1 MPLKINSIKY
11 YTYTDNNTAQNKLR
25 ANLQDYVQ
33 AVINFTI
40 ERSAFFSDDNRVIFK
55 PYPYMIDTVDNDNVI
70 YTPDEEC
77 FLECTI
83 GDTLYFRNVQGA
95 SIGDIYVYRIV
106 NKINN
111 QTVKVEPSTITPS
124 IYFQEIGNPT
134 NEGTRASFGVAN
146 LLSTLDLYFNLI
158 AKGEEGGYVSKI
170 DGENI
175 LIRTNEL
182 EYRYATAPTE
192 LKFIGNKS
200 HHQGIAAIFDNE
212 VVDSVNFKFNLQ
224 LSFRVFNYTTE
235 DLLLNIIN
243 GSQQLNTNYEFLVK
257 LENYNDSTLL
267 IGDTI
272 SDTTLEIGNYNV
284 NFQSTTRY
292 YELLNKTY
300 TVGGQVKE
308 SLALNQPTTVT
319 LRYKRNG
326 GIITADKLEVT
337 FMVANESYAAV
348 NDVNKTYEQA
358 IGFSYASTIS
368 TPILDQTVTDLSYIV
383 FSGVI
388 TATAIDASTFDIT
401 FTVDFGTTILELL
414 AKADNKYM
422 LFVTEYTANR
432 ERTLVD
438 YNTAVKVLPTLNLFT
453 NDLTVFAYDPSSGS
467 ELKDP
472 EWASNDF
479 SLYNTQYYDEVPEV
493 YMTDILEGNNRFI
506 YPKTE
511 TILFNTI
518 KCSVVARK
526 TNGEEI
532 IFEENEV
539 NLTQY
544 PIDNGGQRI
553 VTLRNQLSVN
563 QTYKNVL
570 YLHTIQS
577 TTTHFQYALTY
588 NFTIGNRSDKYLPIQ
603 EVPSDFFVSGQ
614 TRLTSEYLKYDQS
627 TDWNTFYKV
636 TLGFTK
642 DGDEYEQ
649 IFYNRFILHPYSST
663 DWGTHTIRI
672 YDKNTNAELT
682 SGANTYIQGEVKVVA
697 TFTKATLPNLIDLS
711 ASFFLEKTG
720 EDGVR
725 ESFTY
730 TNNVSLVTRGTIT
743 IESGNVLVTGF
754 IDAELIKKE
763 CRLYCRLFEATDT
776 GTATP
781 TNYLL
786 AENGNYIT
794 QENGNYIEIDV

>member
-11 YTYTDNNTAQNKLR
+11 YTPDSGTAQNKLK
-25 ANLQDYVQ
+25 ANLQDTVQ

-55 PYPYMIDTVDNDNVI
+55 PYPYMIDTVDNNNVI
-70 YTPDEEC
+70 YTPDDEC

-95 SIGDIYVYRIV
+95 SIGDIYVYNIV

-111 QTVKVEPSTITPS
+111 QTVKVEPSTSTPS
-124 IYFQEIGNPT
+124 IYFQEIGNPSS
-134 NEGTRASFGVAN
+134 ESTRASFGVVD
-146 LLSTLDLYFNLI
+146 LLSTLDLYFNLA

-170 DGENI
+170 DGESI
-175 LIRTNEL
+175 LMRKTNL
-182 EYRYATAPTE
+182 YHTVILTPPSLT
-192 LKFIGNKS
+192 FVGNKS
-200 HHQGIAAIFDNE
+200 HHQGKALARGVEIINFVYYNFDLE
-212 VVDSVNFKFNLQ
+212 

-243 GSQQLNTNYEFLVK
+243 GTQQINTNYEILAK

-267 IGDTI
+267 ISDSL

-292 YELLNKTY
+292 YELLNKAY

-326 GIITADKLEVT
+326 GTITANKLEVT

-358 IGFSYASTIS
+358 IGFNYARTTST
-368 TPILDQTVTDLSYIV
+368 TILDQTVPDLSYRV

-388 TATAIDASTFDIT
+388 TTTAIDASTFDIT
-401 FTVDFGTTILELL
+401 FTVDFGSTILDLL
-414 AKADNKYM
+414 VKADNKYM
-422 LFVTEYTANR
+422 LFVTEYTDTR

-438 YNTAVKVLPTLNLFT
+438 YNTAVKVLPILNLFT
-453 NDLTVFAYDPSSGS
+453 NDLTVFAYDPTSGS

-472 EWASNDF
+472 EWVSNDF
-479 SLYNTQYYDEVPEV
+479 SLYNTQYYDVVPEV
-493 YMTDILEGNNRFI
+493 YMTDILEGNNIFI

-518 KCSVVARK
+518 KCSVVAKK
-526 TNGEEI
+526 TTGEEI

-563 QTYKNVL
+563 QTYKNVI
-570 YLHTIQS
+570 YVQTIAS
-577 TTTHFQYALTY
+577 STTHFQYALTY

-603 EVPSDFFVSGQ
+603 EVPNDFFVSGQ
-614 TRLTSEYLKYDQS
+614 TRLTSDYLKYDQA

-636 TLGFTK
+636 TLGFIK

-649 IFYNRFILHPYSST
+649 TFYNRFILHPYSST
-663 DWGTHTIRI
+663 DWGTHTIRL
-672 YDKNTNAELT
+672 YDKSTNVELT

-743 IESGNVLVTGF
+743 IESGNVVVTGF
-754 IDAELIKKE
+754 IDAELIKKD
-763 CRLYCRLFEATDT
+763 CRLYCRLFEATDG
-776 GTATP
+776 GTPTP

>member
-11 YTYTDNNTAQNKLR
+11 YTPDSGTAQNKLR
-25 ANLQDYVQ
+25 ANLQDTVQ

-77 FLECTI
+77 FEQCI
-83 GDTLYFRNVQGA
+83 VGDTLRFKNVQGA
-95 SIGDIYVYRIV
+95 SGGGENFYNVIS
-106 NKINN
+106 KINN
-111 QTVKVEPSTITPS
+111 QTIKVEPIFPTPNIT
-124 IYFQEIGNPT
+124 FQEIGNPSSES
-134 NEGTRASFGVAN
+134 NRASFGGDN
-146 LLSTLDLYFNLI
+146 ILPILDLYFNLV

-175 LIRTNEL
+175 LIRTSEL
-182 EYRYATAPTE
+182 EYKYSTAPTH
-192 LKFIGNKS
+192 LNFIGSKS
-200 HHQGIAAIFDNE
+200 HHQGSAVIFDNE
-212 VVDSVNFKFNLQ
+212 VVDSVNFKFDLQ

-243 GSQQLNTNYEFLVK
+243 GSQQLNTNYEFIAK
-257 LENYNDSTLL
+257 LDNYKDATLL
-267 IGDTI
+267 IGDTV

-284 NFQSTTRY
+284 NFQSATRY

-326 GIITADKLEVT
+326 GTITAYKLEVT

-348 NDVNKTYEQA
+348 NDVNKTYDQA
-358 IGFSYASTIS
+358 IGFNYASTTS
-368 TPILDQTVTDLSYIV
+368 TTILDHQTVTDLSYRV

-472 EWASNDF
+472 EWVSNDF
-479 SLYNTQYYDEVPEV
+479 SLYNTQYYDVVPEV
-493 YMTDILEGNNRFI
+493 YMTDILEGNNIFI

-526 TNGEEI
+526 TTGEEI

-553 VTLRNQLSVN
+553 VALRNQLSVN

-577 TTTHFQYALTY
+577 TTTHFQYVLTY
-588 NFTIGNRSDKYLPIQ
+588 NFNIGNRSDKYLPIQ

-614 TRLTSEYLKYDQS
+614 TRLTSEYLKYDQA
-627 TDWNTFYKV
+627 TEWNTFYKV

-672 YDKNTNAELT
+672 YDKNTNVELT

-743 IESGNVLVTGF
+743 IESGNVVVTGF
-754 IDAELIKKE
+754 IDAELIKKD

-794 QENGNYIEIDV
+794 QENGNYIEKDV